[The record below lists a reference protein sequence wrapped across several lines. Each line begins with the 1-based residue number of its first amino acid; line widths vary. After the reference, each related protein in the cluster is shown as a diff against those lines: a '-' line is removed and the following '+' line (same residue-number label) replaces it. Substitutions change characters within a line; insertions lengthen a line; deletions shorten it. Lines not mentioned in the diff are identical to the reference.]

1 MRVLHLTTEYPPVIY
16 GGLGTAVGGWVRAS
30 AGSGMGVAVLLVGG
44 ALAGETTGSGYW
56 GPSGS
61 GIVGAE
67 RVVEVEGVT
76 FFQTT
81 FEGATER
88 GISIVERWRPDILHL
103 HTAMLWPV
111 AREIQRRTGRPLV
124 YHVHSVDRAE
134 YEIGKEP
141 NLWLAHSHAQEE
153 AISAAGRLIAL
164 SKSERDLL
172 ASYYPDAKGRIR
184 VVGNGIADSEAA
196 RKASERHGSSPAPVV
211 ILYSGRLVERKG
223 IRELLAAVPRV
234 LAAAPSARFV
244 LVGGPPPLSGEEVA
258 RQWLPDGLAAET
270 KRIFFTGWLSPD
282 GVAEWYRA
290 ADVLVVPSR
299 YEPFGMVLLE
309 GMLHGLAIVASA
321 TGGPA
326 EIVRDEESG
335 LLFPPLDVAKLAEAL
350 IRVATSAELR
360 QRLGE
365 QAASEVRARW
375 MWPARVRRM
384 RNVYRELLQPARA
397 ESLPDAVLLG
407 T

>member
-1 MRVLHLTTEYPPVIY
+1 VIY

-44 ALAGETTGSGYW
+44 ALAGETTASGYW
-56 GPSGS
+56 GSSAAGLA
-61 GIVGAE
+61 GTE
-67 RVVEVEGVT
+67 RVVETEGVT
-76 FFQTT
+76 FFQTA
-81 FEGATER
+81 FEAAAER
-88 GISIVERWRPDILHL
+88 GVSVVERWRPDILHL

-111 AREIQRRTGRPLV
+111 AREIQRRTGVPLV

-153 AISAAGRLIAL
+153 AIEAAGRLIAL
-164 SKSERDLL
+164 SDSERDLL
-172 ASYYPDAKGRIR
+172 VSYYPSASGRIR

-196 RKASERHGSSPAPVV
+196 RKASERHRPPEDVV

-223 IRELLAAVPRV
+223 IRELLAAAPRV
-234 LAAAPSARFV
+234 LAAVPSARFV

-258 RQWLPDGLAAET
+258 RQWLPDELAGERE
-270 KRIFFTGWLSPD
+270 RIFFTGWLSPD
-282 GVAEWYRA
+282 RVEEWYRA

-335 LLFPPLDVAKLAEAL
+335 LLFPPLDVDKLAHAL
-350 IRVATSAELR
+350 IRVATSADLR
-360 QRLGE
+360 ERLGH
-365 QAASEVRARW
+365 QGAADVRARW

-384 RNVYRELLQPARA
+384 RNVYSELMQPVRA
-397 ESLPDAVLLG
+397 KSSPNAVLLA

>member
-1 MRVLHLTTEYPPVIY
+1 MIY

-30 AGSGMGVAVLLVGG
+30 AHSGLGVAVLLVGG
-44 ALAGETTGSGYW
+44 QLAGETNPSYW
-56 GPSGS
+56 GSSGA

-67 RVVEVEGVT
+67 RVVETEGVT

-81 FEGATER
+81 FERAIER
-88 GISIVERWRPDILHL
+88 GVSAVERWRPDILHL

-153 AISAAGRLIAL
+153 AISVAGRLIAL

-172 ASYYPDAKGRIR
+172 VSYYPGASGRIR

-196 RKASERHGSSPAPVV
+196 RKASERHRSPPAQVV

-223 IRELLAAVPRV
+223 IRELLAAAPLV
-234 LAAAPSARFV
+234 LAAVPSVRFV
-244 LVGGPPPLSGEEVA
+244 FVGGPPLLSGEEVA
-258 RQWLPDGLAAET
+258 RQWLPDDLAGESE
-270 KRIFFTGWLSPD
+270 RIFFTGWLSPD
-282 GVAEWYRA
+282 RVAEWYRA

-321 TGGPA
+321 TGGPV

-335 LLFPPLDVAKLAEAL
+335 LLFPPRDVARLAQAL
-350 IRVATSAELR
+350 IRVAANADLR
-360 QRLGE
+360 ERLGHE
-365 QAASEVRARW
+365 AAADVRARW

-384 RNVYRELLQPARA
+384 RNVYRELLQPVRA
-397 ESLPDAVLLG
+397 ESPPDAVLLG